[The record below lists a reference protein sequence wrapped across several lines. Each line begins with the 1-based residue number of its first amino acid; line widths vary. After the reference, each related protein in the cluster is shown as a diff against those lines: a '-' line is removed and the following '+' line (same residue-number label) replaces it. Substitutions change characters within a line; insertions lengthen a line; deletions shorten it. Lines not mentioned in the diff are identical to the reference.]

1 MAAMR
6 LPIGHCSTRSSIPQ
20 PVHRGCRST
29 TVAALAS
36 ASRSTPAW
44 SSSPMAPKIPSAA
57 SSAFSPAIPVPAFF
71 ATPMLVILARSSS
84 LLLTTSISPCSR
96 CGEIDVVAGIGD
108 AGRLGRFKAVRGSP
122 TPVQRARDR
131 HGYFCGTLRIGLLI
145 HRNRMQ
151 KLIECVPNF
160 SEGRDQNVIRQIT
173 DAVKSTDGVSLL
185 DIDPGASTNR
195 TVVTF
200 VGSPD
205 AAVEAA
211 FRAIK
216 KAAELI
222 DMRKHKGAHPRM
234 GATDV
239 CPFIPV
245 SNVSWDEAVE
255 CARKL
260 GKRVSEELKIPV
272 YLYEKAAKDN
282 ARSNLAVI
290 RAGEYEGF
298 FEKIKQPEW
307 KPDFGPAVFNKNS
320 GATVIGVRD
329 FLVAY
334 NANLNTKSVRRA
346 NSVAFDVRE
355 QGRVKTEDG
364 TPSGKPVLGLNGEP
378 VRIPGILKHVKA
390 IGWFVKEYGIAQV
403 SMNLTNIEETPL
415 HVAFDAC
422 VQAAAERGL
431 RVTGSEIVGMVP
443 KKSLV
448 DAGRYFLRKQ
458 RCSEGASEEELM
470 DIAIR
475 SMGLGELKPFDPI
488 EKVIELK
495 IQSTESKKSL
505 VKMNMR
511 EFCNETLS
519 DSPAPGGGSVAA
531 LMGALGASLGGMVA
545 NLSAGKRGWDDKLE
559 YFSDWAVKAQQL
571 KDELLSLVDEDT
583 AAFNKVIDSFALP
596 KASAEEKTARS
607 AAIEAAT
614 KYAAEVPVKVM
625 ETASRSYALLAEMA
639 ERGNPASVSDVGVGA
654 LAIRACIDG
663 AALNVRINLA
673 NLKDEKFKSDLQKK
687 VRKLQ
692 ADSES
697 AFKKID
703 QIVQSKLT

>member
-1 MAAMR
+1 M
-6 LPIGHCSTRSSIPQ
+6 PIGWVGSKRS
-20 PVHRGCRST
+20 VGHR
-29 TVAALAS
+29 
-36 ASRSTPAW
+36 P
-44 SSSPMAPKIPSAA
+44 
-57 SSAFSPAIPVPAFF
+57 
-71 ATPMLVILARSSS
+71 
-84 LLLTTSISPCSR
+84 
-96 CGEIDVVAGIGD
+96 
-108 AGRLGRFKAVRGSP
+108 RL
-122 TPVQRARDR
+122 QRARDR

-173 DAVKSTDGVSLL
+173 DAVKSVEGVSLL

-282 ARSNLAVI
+282 ARSSLAVI

-307 KPDFGPAVFNKNS
+307 KPDFGPAVFNEKS

-334 NANLNTKSVRRA
+334 NVNLNTKAVRRA

-355 QGRVKTEDG
+355 QGRIKTEDG

-390 IGWFVKEYGIAQV
+390 IGWFVKEYGIGQV

-443 KKSLV
+443 EKSLV

-475 SMGLGELKPFDPI
+475 SMGVGELKPFDPI

-505 VKMNMR
+505 VKMNVR
-511 EFCNETLS
+511 QFCNETLS

-559 YFSDWAVKAQQL
+559 YFSGWAVKAQQL

-583 AAFNKVIDSFALP
+583 AAFSKVMDALALP
-596 KASAEEKTARS
+596 KQSAEEKAARS
-607 AAIEAAT
+607 AAIEQAT
-614 KYAAEVPVKVM
+614 KYAAEVPLKVM
-625 ETASRSYALLAEMA
+625 EAASKSYELLAKMA
-639 ERGNPASVSDVGVGA
+639 ERGNPASISDVGVGA
-654 LAIRACIDG
+654 LVTRACIEG

-673 NLKDEKFKSDLQKK
+673 QLKDEKFKGALAQRMRDIS
-687 VRKLQ
+687 
-692 ADSES
+692 ADSDAQFE
-697 AFKKID
+697 KIT
-703 QIVQSKLT
+703 QVVEGQLSKS

>member
-1 MAAMR
+1 
-6 LPIGHCSTRSSIPQ
+6 
-20 PVHRGCRST
+20 
-29 TVAALAS
+29 
-36 ASRSTPAW
+36 
-44 SSSPMAPKIPSAA
+44 
-57 SSAFSPAIPVPAFF
+57 
-71 ATPMLVILARSSS
+71 
-84 LLLTTSISPCSR
+84 
-96 CGEIDVVAGIGD
+96 
-108 AGRLGRFKAVRGSP
+108 
-122 TPVQRARDR
+122 
-131 HGYFCGTLRIGLLI
+131 
-145 HRNRMQ
+145 MQ

-160 SEGRDQNVIRQIT
+160 SEGRDDNIIRQIT
-173 DAVKSTDGVSLL
+173 DAIKTVDGVSLL
-185 DIDPGASTNR
+185 DVDPGASTNR

-216 KAAELI
+216 KAAELV

-245 SNVSWDEAVE
+245 SNVIWEEAID
-255 CARKL
+255 CANLL
-260 GKRVSEELKIPV
+260 GKRVGEELKIPV
-272 YLYEKAAKDN
+272 YLYERAAKHKS
-282 ARSNLAVI
+282 RSNLSII
-290 RAGEYEGF
+290 RAGEYEAF

-307 KPDFGPAVFNKNS
+307 KPDFGPAVFNEKS

-334 NANLNTKSVRRA
+334 NVNLNTKSVRRA
-346 NSVAFDVRE
+346 TSVAFDVRE

-364 TPSGKPVLGLNGEP
+364 TPSGKPVLDSNGEP
-378 VRIPGILKHVKA
+378 VRVPGVLKHVKA

-422 VQAAAERGL
+422 AEAAANRGL

-443 KKSLV
+443 KKCLV
-448 DAGRYFLRKQ
+448 DAGRYFLRRQ
-458 RCSEGASEEELM
+458 RWSEGASEEELI

-475 SMGLGELKPFDPI
+475 SMGLSELKPFDPK

-495 IQSTESKKSL
+495 IESTEQKPSL
-505 VKMNMR
+505 VKMNLR
-511 EFCNETLS
+511 ELCNETLS

-571 KDELLSLVDEDT
+571 KDQLLSLVDEDT
-583 AAFNKVIDSFALP
+583 AAFNRVMNTFALP
-596 KASAEEKTARS
+596 KDSAEEKKARS
-607 AAIEAAT
+607 TAIEEAT
-614 KYAAEVPVKVM
+614 KHAAEVPLKVM
-625 ETASRSYALLAEMA
+625 ETASKSYELLSEMA
-639 ERGNPASVSDVGVGA
+639 AKGNPASISDVGVGA
-654 LAIRACIDG
+654 LATRACIEG

-673 NLKDEKFKSDLQKK
+673 QLKDEKFKTALANKVQEISESSDTQFKK
-687 VRKLQ
+687 V
-692 ADSES
+692 SE
-697 AFKKID
+697 
-703 QIVQSKLT
+703 IVESKLG

>member
-1 MAAMR
+1 
-6 LPIGHCSTRSSIPQ
+6 
-20 PVHRGCRST
+20 
-29 TVAALAS
+29 
-36 ASRSTPAW
+36 
-44 SSSPMAPKIPSAA
+44 
-57 SSAFSPAIPVPAFF
+57 
-71 ATPMLVILARSSS
+71 
-84 LLLTTSISPCSR
+84 
-96 CGEIDVVAGIGD
+96 
-108 AGRLGRFKAVRGSP
+108 
-122 TPVQRARDR
+122 
-131 HGYFCGTLRIGLLI
+131 
-145 HRNRMQ
+145 MQ

-160 SEGRDQNVIRQIT
+160 SEGRDLDTIRQIS
-173 DAVKSTDGVSLL
+173 DAIESVDGVSLL
-185 DIDPGASTNR
+185 DVDPGASTNR

-200 VGSPD
+200 VGNPE

-211 FRAIK
+211 FRGIK

-245 SNVSWDEAVE
+245 SNVSWEEAIA
-255 CARKL
+255 CANKL
-260 GKRVSEELKIPV
+260 GKRVGEELKIPV
-272 YLYEKAAKDN
+272 YLYEKAAKDKS
-282 ARSNLAVI
+282 RSNLSII

-298 FEKIKQPEW
+298 FEKIKKPEW
-307 KPDFGPAVFNKNS
+307 KPDFGPAVFNEKS

-334 NANLNTKSVRRA
+334 NVNLNTKSVRRA
-346 NSVAFDVRE
+346 TSVAFDVRE

-364 TPSGKPVLGLNGEP
+364 TPSGKPILDSNGEA
-378 VRIPGILKHVKA
+378 VRIPGMLKHVKA

-403 SMNLTNIEETPL
+403 SINLTNIEETPL

-422 VQAAAERGL
+422 IESAARRGL

-443 KKSLV
+443 KKCLV

-458 RCSEGASEEELM
+458 RWSEGASEEELI

-475 SMGLGELKPFDPI
+475 SMGLSELRPFDPK

-495 IQSTESKKSL
+495 IESAEQKLSL
-505 VKMNMR
+505 AKMNLR

-559 YFSDWAVKAQQL
+559 YFSGWAVKAQQF

-583 AAFNKVIDSFALP
+583 AAFNKVMDALALP
-596 KASAEEKTARS
+596 KESAEEKATRATT
-607 AAIEAAT
+607 IEEAT
-614 KYAAEVPVKVM
+614 KHAAEIPLKVM

-639 ERGNPASVSDVGVGA
+639 ERGNPVSISDVGVGT
-654 LAIRACIDG
+654 LATRACIEG
-663 AALNVRINLA
+663 AALNVRINLGQ
-673 NLKDEKFKSDLQKK
+673 LKNEKSKTDLQEK
-687 VRKLQ
+687 VRKIS
-692 ADSES
+692 ADSE
-697 AFKKID
+697 AQFNTI
-703 QIVQSKLT
+703 IEVVEGKLNKS

>member
-1 MAAMR
+1 VR
-6 LPIGHCSTRSSIPQ
+6 PRPQ
-20 PVHRGCRST
+20 LAVSAPT
-29 TVAALAS
+29 AL
-36 ASRSTPAW
+36 
-44 SSSPMAPKIPSAA
+44 PKICDGRGP
-57 SSAFSPAIPVPAFF
+57 P
-71 ATPMLVILARSSS
+71 LQEEL
-84 LLLTTSISPCSR
+84 SIDF
-96 CGEIDVVAGIGD
+96 GV
-108 AGRLGRFKAVRGSP
+108 
-122 TPVQRARDR
+122 
-131 HGYFCGTLRIGLLI
+131 
-145 HRNRMQ
+145 MQ

-173 DAVKSTDGVSLL
+173 DAIESVDDVSLL
-185 DIDPGASTNR
+185 DVDPGASTNR
-195 TVVTF
+195 TVVTL

-245 SNVSWDEAVE
+245 SNVSWDEAIA
-255 CARKL
+255 CANRL
-260 GKRVSEELKIPV
+260 GKRVGDELKIPV
-272 YLYEKAAKDN
+272 YLYEKAAKN
-282 ARSNLAVI
+282 KSRSNLSVI

-298 FEKIKQPEW
+298 FEKIRQPEW
-307 KPDFGPAVFNKNS
+307 KPDFGPDKFNENS

-334 NANLNTKSVRRA
+334 NLNLNTRSVRRA

-355 QGRVKTEDG
+355 QGRLQTEDG
-364 TPSGKPVLGLNGEP
+364 TPGGKPVLDGNGEP
-378 VRIPGILKHVKA
+378 VRIPGMLKHVKA

-403 SMNLTNIEETPL
+403 SMNLTNIEETPV
-415 HVAFDAC
+415 HAAFDAC
-422 VQAAAERGL
+422 CESAAERGL

-443 KKSLV
+443 KKCLV

-458 RCSEGASEEELM
+458 KWSEGVSDEELI

-475 SMGLGELKPFDPI
+475 SMGLSELKPFDPK
-488 EKVIELK
+488 EKVIEFK
-495 IQSTESKKSL
+495 IESAEPKTSL
-505 VKMNMR
+505 AKMNLR

-545 NLSAGKRGWDDKLE
+545 NLSAGKRGWDDKLG

-583 AAFNKVIDSFALP
+583 TAFNKVMDAFALP
-596 KASAEEKTARS
+596 KEAAEEKAARA
-607 AAIEAAT
+607 AAIEQAT
-614 KYAAEVPVKVM
+614 KYAAEVPLKVM
-625 ETASRSYALLAEMA
+625 ETASKSYELLAEMA

-654 LAIRACIDG
+654 LAIRACIEG

-673 NLKDEKFKSDLQKK
+673 QLKDEKFKGVLEE
-687 VRKLQ
+687 KLRSVCAHSVAKFKEISQ
-692 ADSES
+692 AVEG
-697 AFKKID
+697 KL
-703 QIVQSKLT
+703 SKS